1 MAHYIMLTQANCK
14 YCTAA
19 LGLLKS
25 HGHEVDV
32 YDVQDPE
39 TRLTVAMLKQ
49 TNTVPQ
55 IFAPDGTYIGGY
67 TELKDYIVPSAKEY

>member
-1 MAHYIMLTQANCK
+1 MAHYVMLTQDNCK
-14 YCTAA
+14 YCNAA

-32 YDVQDPE
+32 YDVQDE
-39 TRLTVAMLKQ
+39 NMSLMVKMLRV

-55 IFAPDGTYIGGY
+55 LYDPEGNFIGGY
-67 TELKDYIVPSAKEY
+67 TELKEHLNGST